1 MEAVREQA
9 KSPILPNHGQ
19 GEKAV
24 GLGSGPMGADCGSD
38 WVGNVPQAGGQ
49 YVMKWFPS
57 FDFQRR
63 NRELKEEIEAHLQ
76 MAIADR
82 VARGETE
89 ETARQAAA
97 REFGNILLVQ
107 DVTRQMWGGGWFEQ
121 LGRDVRYALRQLR
134 KNPGFAITATAMLAI
149 AICANST
156 VFSWI
161 DGTML
166 RPIPGAR
173 DTGELVSLQ
182 RGERNFSPTPPF
194 SYLDYRDLREQNH
207 TFAGIL
213 AYHHD
218 WITLTGG
225 AQPERVY
232 IANVSSN
239 YFDVLGVKPM
249 LGRFFLAEEETRPAI
264 PNVVLSYSLWKTRFA
279 EDPAIVGK
287 SIEIAR
293 HPVTVIGV
301 APEGV
306 VGAMPGLRDDLWVT
320 LDPLGTDPWR
330 MTHRSGGAVWLNV
343 IGRLRPGVSRGQA
356 AQDLDTLMHNIV
368 AAYPNQHLGE
378 NRITLDPMWR
388 SPFGA
393 NGYMAATLPILL
405 AFAAVVLLLTCA
417 NVATLTLVGFVS
429 RRRELSIRQSLG
441 ANRIQLVRQ
450 MVLEGVVLSIVAGA
464 VALVLTSWTSKTF
477 AWFFPTNSNPLIL
490 NGSMDYRVVIGIAV
504 SSLLA
509 GMLCGALPAWR
520 SSHAPAIE
528 VLKAESASISGG
540 SRNRKLLSGLVVAQ
554 IALTLPLLLCSGLF
568 LRTLRNLAAANPGFE
583 QDHVLTASVGLNIAG
598 YSNDEAQLIRHRILD
613 RVSALPGVEVASLT
627 DWIPMTLIQ
636 KRNDAYPE
644 GYVPH
649 PHESLLVQNA
659 EVGPRYFESLHI
671 PILEGREFTL
681 NDDEKAPRVI
691 IVDQT
696 AARRY
701 WPGQDPLGKR
711 LTVWGRLFT
720 VVGVARNST
729 HTFVNES
736 PEPMVYMN
744 FFQHPGYETMVQVKT
759 EGNPVDLE
767 PMVENAIHG
776 IDSRLPVFDVRSMRE
791 STQMASTFA
800 VIESTLAGMFA
811 LIGLILA
818 ITGIYGVVAY
828 RTQLRTH
835 EIGIRMALGAS
846 RVDVLRLVLLQGLW
860 LTGVGLAL
868 GLAFA
873 LGLTRLIARLLYGIG
888 AHDPLTVASVVML
901 LGTMSLVACYF
912 PAHRAMRR
920 NPVTAIREL

>member
-9 KSPILPNHGQ
+9 KSPILPNHSQ

-38 WVGNVPQAGGQ
+38 WVGNVRQAGGECL
-49 YVMKWFPS
+49 MTWFPS
-57 FDFQRR
+57 FGFQRR
-63 NRELKEEIEAHLQ
+63 NRELKEEIDAHLQ

-89 ETARQAAA
+89 ETARQAAT
-97 REFGNILLVQ
+97 REFGNVLLVQ
-107 DVTRQMWGGGWFEQ
+107 DVTRDMWGQAWLEQ

-134 KNPGFAITATAMLAI
+134 KSPGFTITATAMLAV

-173 DTGELVSLQ
+173 DTGDLVSLQ

-218 WITLTGG
+218 WISLTGG

-232 IANVSSN
+232 IANVSAN
-239 YFDVLGVKPM
+239 YFDVLGIKPV
-249 LGRFFLAEEETRPAI
+249 LGRFFLAEEERPDAV
-264 PNVVLSYSLWKTRFA
+264 PSVVLSYSLWKTRYA

-293 HPVTVIGV
+293 HPVTVIGG
-301 APEGV
+301 AP
-306 VGAMPGLRDDLWVT
+306 VGDVRAMPGIREDLWVT
-320 LDPLGTDPWR
+320 LDPLGTDEWR

-356 AQDLDTLMHNIV
+356 AQDLDTVMHNIV
-368 AAYPNQHLGE
+368 AAFPDDHLGE

-405 AFAAVVLLLTCA
+405 AFAAVVLLLTSA
-417 NVATLTLVGFVS
+417 NVATLTLVRFVS
-429 RRRELSIRQSLG
+429 RRRELAIRQSLG
-441 ANRIQLVRQ
+441 ANRMQLVRQ
-450 MVLEGVVLSIVAGA
+450 MVLEGVVLSTGAGA
-464 VALVLTSWTSKTF
+464 AALVLTSWTSKTF
-477 AWFFPTNSNPLIL
+477 AWFFPANAIPLAF
-490 NGSMDYRVVIGIAV
+490 NGSMDHKVVIGIAV
-504 SSLLA
+504 FSLLA

-520 SSHAPAIE
+520 SAHAPGID
-528 VLKAESASISGG
+528 VLKAESESISGG

-554 IALTLPLLLCSGLF
+554 IALSLPLLLCSGLF
-568 LRTLRNLAAANPGFE
+568 LRTLRNLAVANPGFE

-598 YSNDEAQLIRHRILD
+598 YSNDEAQLIRRKMLD

-649 PHESLLVQNA
+649 PHESLLVENA
-659 EVGPRYFESLHI
+659 EVGP
-671 PILEGREFTL
+671 G
-681 NDDEKAPRVI
+681 
-691 IVDQT
+691 
-696 AARRY
+696 
-701 WPGQDPLGKR
+701 
-711 LTVWGRLFT
+711 
-720 VVGVARNST
+720 
-729 HTFVNES
+729 
-736 PEPMVYMN
+736 
-744 FFQHPGYETMVQVKT
+744 
-759 EGNPVDLE
+759 
-767 PMVENAIHG
+767 
-776 IDSRLPVFDVRSMRE
+776 
-791 STQMASTFA
+791 
-800 VIESTLAGMFA
+800 
-811 LIGLILA
+811 
-818 ITGIYGVVAY
+818 
-828 RTQLRTH
+828 
-835 EIGIRMALGAS
+835 
-846 RVDVLRLVLLQGLW
+846 
-860 LTGVGLAL
+860 
-868 GLAFA
+868 
-873 LGLTRLIARLLYGIG
+873 
-888 AHDPLTVASVVML
+888 
-901 LGTMSLVACYF
+901 
-912 PAHRAMRR
+912 
-920 NPVTAIREL
+920 

>member
-1 MEAVREQA
+1 
-9 KSPILPNHGQ
+9 
-19 GEKAV
+19 
-24 GLGSGPMGADCGSD
+24 
-38 WVGNVPQAGGQ
+38 
-49 YVMKWFPS
+49 MKWFPS
-57 FDFQRR
+57 FGFQRR
-63 NRELKEEIEAHLQ
+63 KRELQEEIDAHLR

-82 VARGETE
+82 VARGETA

-97 REFGNILLVQ
+97 REFGNIPLVQ
-107 DVTRQMWGGGWFEQ
+107 DVTRDMWGQGWLEQ

-134 KNPGFAITATAMLAI
+134 KSPGFSITATAMLAV

-173 DTGELVSLQ
+173 DTGDLVSLQ

-218 WITLTGG
+218 WIALTGN

-232 IANVSSN
+232 IANVSAN
-239 YFDVLGVKPM
+239 YFDVLGIKPL
-249 LGRFFLAEEETRPAI
+249 LGHFFLPEEESRAV
-264 PNVVLSYSLWKTRFA
+264 PNVVLGYSLWKTRYA

-287 SIEIAR
+287 SIEVAR
-293 HPVTVIGV
+293 HPLTVIGV

-306 VGAMPGLRDDLWVT
+306 VGAMPGIREDLWVT
-320 LDPLGTDPWR
+320 LDPLGTDEWR

-356 AQDLDTLMHNIV
+356 AQDLDTLMHHIV
-368 AAYPNQHLGE
+368 TAYPDQHLGD

-405 AFAAVVLLLTCA
+405 AFAGLVLLLTSA
-417 NVATLTLVGFVS
+417 NVATLTLVRFVS
-429 RRRELSIRQSLG
+429 RRRELAIRQSLG

-450 MVLEGVVLSIVAGA
+450 MMLEGAVLSIVAGV
-464 VALVLTSWTSKTF
+464 VALGLTSWTSKTF
-477 AWFFPTNSNPLIL
+477 AWFFPANAIPLVL
-490 NGSMDYRVVIGIAV
+490 NGNMDHKVVIGIAV
-504 SSLLA
+504 FSLLA

-554 IALTLPLLLCSGLF
+554 IALSLPLLLCSGLL
-568 LRTLRNLAAANPGFE
+568 LRTLRNLAGANPGFE
-583 QDHVLTASVGLNIAG
+583 QDHILTASVGLNIAG
-598 YSNDEAQLIRHRILD
+598 YSNDETQLIRHKILD
-613 RVSALPGVEVASLT
+613 RVSALPGVKVASLT
-627 DWIPMTLIQ
+627 DWIPMTLSH
-636 KRNDAYPE
+636 KGEDAYPE

-649 PHESLLVQNA
+649 PHESLQVYHA
-659 EVGPRYFESLHI
+659 EVSPRYFESLNI
-671 PILEGREFTL
+671 PILEGREFTPD
-681 NDDEKAPRVI
+681 DDEKAPRVL

-711 LTVWGRLFT
+711 LRVWGRLFT

-729 HTFVNES
+729 HIFVNES
-736 PEPMVYMN
+736 PEPMVYMS
-744 FFQHPGYETMVQVKT
+744 FFQEGYETIVQVKT
-759 EGNPVDLE
+759 EGNPLDLA
-767 PMVENAIHG
+767 PAVEQAIHG

-791 STQMASTFA
+791 CTQMASSFA
-800 VIESTLAGMFA
+800 VIQSTLAGMFA
-811 LIGLILA
+811 LIGLVLA
-818 ITGIYGVVAY
+818 VTGIYGVVAY

-835 EIGIRMALGAS
+835 EFGIRMALGAS
-846 RVDVLRLVLLQGLW
+846 RVDVLRLVLVQGLW
-860 LTGVGLAL
+860 LAGTGLAL

-873 LGLTRLIARLLYGIG
+873 LGLTRLIARLLYGISG
-888 AHDPLTVASVVML
+888 NDPVSVVSVIML
-901 LGTMSLVACYF
+901 LGAMSLLACYL

>member
-1 MEAVREQA
+1 
-9 KSPILPNHGQ
+9 
-19 GEKAV
+19 
-24 GLGSGPMGADCGSD
+24 
-38 WVGNVPQAGGQ
+38 
-49 YVMKWFPS
+49 MKWFPS
-57 FDFQRR
+57 FGFQRR
-63 NRELKEEIEAHLQ
+63 KRELQEEIDAHLQ

-82 VARGETE
+82 VARGEAE

-134 KNPGFAITATAMLAI
+134 KSPGFTITATAMLAV

-166 RPIPGAR
+166 RPIPGGR
-173 DTGELVSLQ
+173 DTGDLVSLQ

-213 AYHHD
+213 AYHYD

-232 IANVSSN
+232 IANVSGN
-239 YFDVLGVKPM
+239 YFDVLGIKPV
-249 LGRFFLAEEETRPAI
+249 LGRFFLAEEETRPDAV
-264 PNVVLSYSLWKTRFA
+264 PNVVLGYSLWKTRYA
-279 EDPAIVGK
+279 ADPAIVGK

-301 APEGV
+301 APEGF
-306 VGAMPGLRDDLWVT
+306 VGAMPGIRQDLWIT
-320 LDPLGTDPWR
+320 LDPLGTDVWR

-343 IGRLRPGVSRGQA
+343 IGRLRPGVSRDQA
-356 AQDLDTLMHNIV
+356 AQDLDSLMHHIV
-368 AAYPNQHLGE
+368 AAYPDDHLGE

-405 AFAAVVLLLTCA
+405 AFAAVVLLLTSA
-417 NVATLTLVGFVS
+417 NVATLTLVRFVS
-429 RRRELSIRQSLG
+429 RRRELAIRQSLG
-441 ANRIQLVRQ
+441 ANRTQLVRQ
-450 MVLEGVVLSIVAGA
+450 MVLEGVALSIVAGVVA
-464 VALVLTSWTSKTF
+464 VALTSWTSKTF
-477 AWFFPTNSNPLIL
+477 AWFFPATSNPSVL
-490 NGSMDYRVVIGIAV
+490 NGSMDYKVVIGIAV
-504 SSLLA
+504 SSLVA

-520 SSHAPAIE
+520 SSHAPAVE

-568 LRTLRNLAAANPGFE
+568 LRTLQNLAAANPGFE

-598 YSNDEAQLIRHRILD
+598 YRNDETHLIRRKILD
-613 RVSALPGVEVASLT
+613 RVSALRGVKVASFT
-627 DWIPMTLIQ
+627 DWIPMTLSH
-636 KRNDAYPE
+636 KGEDAYPE

-649 PHESLLVQNA
+649 PHESLQVYHA

-671 PILEGREFTL
+671 PILEGREFTPD
-681 NDDEKAPRVI
+681 DDEKAPRVL

-696 AARRY
+696 AAKRY
-701 WPGQDPLGKR
+701 WPGQDPLGKKLR
-711 LTVWGRLFT
+711 VWGRPFT
-720 VVGVARNST
+720 VVGVAKNST
-729 HTFVNES
+729 HIFVNES
-736 PEPMVYMN
+736 PEPIVYMS
-744 FFQHPGYETMVQVKT
+744 FFQVGYETIVQVKT
-759 EGNPVDLE
+759 EGNPVDLA
-767 PMVENAIHG
+767 PAVENAIHE
-776 IDSRLPVFDVRSMRE
+776 IDTRLPVFDVRPMRE
-791 STQMASTFA
+791 STQMASSFA
-800 VIESTLAGMFA
+800 VVQSALAGMFA
-811 LIGLILA
+811 LIGLVLA

-828 RTQLRTH
+828 RTQMRTH

-846 RVDVLRLVLLQGLW
+846 RVDVLRLVLVQGVW
-860 LTGVGLAL
+860 LIGIGLAL

-873 LGLTRLIARLLYGIG
+873 LGLTRIIVGLLYGIG
-888 AHDPLTVASVVML
+888 ATDPVTVAAVVML

-912 PAHRAMRR
+912 PAHRAIRR

>member
-9 KSPILPNHGQ
+9 ESPILPNHGQ

-24 GLGSGPMGADCGSD
+24 GLGSGPVGADCRSD
-38 WVGNVPQAGGQ
+38 WVGDVRQAEGER
-49 YVMKWFPS
+49 VMKWFPN
-57 FDFQRR
+57 FGFRRR
-63 NRELKEEIEAHLQ
+63 NRELQEEIDANLQ

-82 VARGETE
+82 VTRGETE

-121 LGRDVRYALRQLR
+121 IGRDVRYALRQLR
-134 KNPGFAITATAMLAI
+134 KSPGFTITATAMLSV

-207 TFAGIL
+207 TFTGML
-213 AYHHD
+213 AYHND
-218 WITLTGG
+218 WIALTGG
-225 AQPERVY
+225 AQPERAY
-232 IANVSSN
+232 IANVSAN
-239 YFDVLGVKPM
+239 YFDVLGIKPA
-249 LGRFFLAEEETRPAI
+249 LGRFFLAEEETRPGAV
-264 PNVVLSYSLWKTRFA
+264 PNVVLGYSLWRNRYA
-279 EDPAIVGK
+279 ADPAIVGK

-301 APEGV
+301 APEGF
-306 VGAMPGLRDDLWVT
+306 VGAAPGLRDDLWVT
-320 LDPLGTDPWR
+320 LDPLGNDVWR
-330 MTHRSGGAVWLNV
+330 MTHRDTVWLIV
-343 IGRLRPGVSRGQA
+343 IGRLRPSVSRGLA
-356 AQDLDTLMHNIV
+356 AQDIDTQMRQIV
-368 AAYPNQHLGE
+368 AAYPDQHLGD
-378 NRITLDPMWR
+378 NQISLDPMWR

-405 AFAAVVLLLTCA
+405 AFAALVLLLTCA
-417 NVATLTLVGFVS
+417 NVATLTLVRFVS
-429 RRRELSIRQSLG
+429 RRRELAIRQSLG
-441 ANRIQLVRQ
+441 ANRIQLVWQ
-450 MVLEGVVLSIVAGA
+450 MVLEGMVLSIVAGA

-477 AWFFPTNSNPLIL
+477 SWFFRASSNPTTV
-490 NGSMDYRVVIGIAV
+490 NGSMDHNVVIGIAGF
-504 SSLLA
+504 SLLA

-554 IALTLPLLLCSGLF
+554 IALSLPLLICSGLF
-568 LRTLRNLAAANPGFE
+568 LRTLRNLASANPGFE
-583 QDHVLTASVGLNIAG
+583 QDHILTATVGLNIAG
-598 YSNDEAQLIRHRILD
+598 YSDNEVQVIRHKILD
-613 RVSALPGVEVASLT
+613 RVLALPGVKVASLT
-627 DWIPMTLIQ
+627 DWIPMTLGH
-636 KRNDAYPE
+636 KGEDAYPE

-649 PHESLLVQNA
+649 PHESLQVYHA
-659 EVGPRYFESLHI
+659 EVAPRYFESLHI

-681 NDDEKAPRVI
+681 DDDEKAPRVL
-691 IVDQT
+691 IVDQN
-696 AARRY
+696 AAKRY
-701 WPGQDPLGKR
+701 WPGQDPLGKK
-711 LTVWGRLFT
+711 LMVWGRSFT

-729 HTFVNES
+729 HMLVNES
-736 PEPMVYMN
+736 PEPMVYMS
-744 FFQHPGYETMVQVKT
+744 FFQQGAETIVQVKT
-759 EGNPVDLE
+759 EGNPADFA
-767 PMVENAIHG
+767 PAVENAIHE
-776 IDSRLPVFDVRSMRE
+776 IDARLPVYDVRPMRE
-791 STQMASTFA
+791 STQMASSFA
-800 VIESTLAGMFA
+800 VIQSALAGMFA
-811 LIGLILA
+811 LIGLVLA
-818 ITGIYGVVAY
+818 VTGIYGVVAY
-828 RTQLRTH
+828 RTQMRTH
-835 EIGIRMALGAS
+835 EIGVRMALGAS
-846 RVDVLRLVLLQGLW
+846 RVDVLRLVLSQGVW

-873 LGLTRLIARLLYGIG
+873 LGLTRIIVRLLYGIG
-888 AHDPLTVASVVML
+888 ANDPVTVVSVVTL
-901 LGTMSLVACYF
+901 LGAMSLVACYL

>member
-1 MEAVREQA
+1 V
-9 KSPILPNHGQ
+9 
-19 GEKAV
+19 
-24 GLGSGPMGADCGSD
+24 
-38 WVGNVPQAGGQ
+38 
-49 YVMKWFPS
+49 KWFPN
-57 FDFQRR
+57 FGFQQRK
-63 NRELKEEIEAHLQ
+63 RELQEEIDAHLQ

-82 VARGETE
+82 VARGETA
-89 ETARQAAA
+89 ETARQATA
-97 REFGNILLVQ
+97 REFGNIPLVQ
-107 DVTRQMWGGGWFEQ
+107 DVTRDMWGHAWLEQ

-134 KNPGFAITATAMLAI
+134 KSPGFTITATAMLAV

-173 DTGELVSLQ
+173 DTGDLVSLQ

-225 AQPERVY
+225 AQPERAY
-232 IANVSSN
+232 IANVSAN
-239 YFDVLGVKPM
+239 YFDVLGIKPV
-249 LGRFFLAEEETRPAI
+249 LGRFFLAEEETRPDSV
-264 PNVVLSYSLWKTRFA
+264 VVLGYSLWKTRYA

-306 VGAMPGLRDDLWVT
+306 VGAMPGIREDLWVT
-320 LDPLGTDPWR
+320 LDPLGTDAWR

-343 IGRLRPGVSRGQA
+343 IGRLRPGVSLGTA
-356 AQDLDTLMHNIV
+356 AQDLDTLMDHIV
-368 AAYPNQHLGE
+368 AAFPDDHLGE
-378 NRITLDPMWR
+378 NWITLDPMWR

-417 NVATLTLVGFVS
+417 NVATLTLVRFVS
-429 RRRELSIRQSLG
+429 RRRELAIRQSLG

-450 MVLEGVVLSIVAGA
+450 MVMEGVVLSIVAGA

-477 AWFFPTNSNPLIL
+477 AWFFPANSNPLIL
-490 NGSMDYRVVIGIAV
+490 NGSMDHKVVIGIAV
-504 SSLLA
+504 LSLLA

-520 SSHAPAIE
+520 SSHAPAVEI
-528 VLKAESASISGG
+528 LKAESASISGG

-554 IALTLPLLLCSGLF
+554 IALSLPLLLCSGLF
-568 LRTLRNLAAANPGFE
+568 LRTLRNLAGANPGFE
-583 QDHVLTASVGLNIAG
+583 QDHILTASVGLNIAG
-598 YSNDEAQLIRHRILD
+598 YSHDEEQVIRHKILD

-627 DWIPMTLIQ
+627 DWIPMTLGH
-636 KRNDAYPE
+636 KGVDAVPE

-649 PHESLLVQNA
+649 PHESLQVYHA
-659 EVGPRYFESLHI
+659 EVSPRYFESLHI
-671 PILEGREFTL
+671 PILEGREFTPD
-681 NDDEKAPRVI
+681 DDEKAPRVL

-711 LTVWGRLFT
+711 LRVWGSLFT
-720 VVGVARNST
+720 VVGVVRNST

-736 PEPMVYMN
+736 PEPMVYMS
-744 FFQHPGYETMVQVKT
+744 FFQAGYETIVQVKT
-759 EGNPVDLE
+759 EGNPVGLA
-767 PMVENAIHG
+767 PAVQNAIHE
-776 IDSRLPVFDVRSMRE
+776 IDPRLPVFDVRSMRE
-791 STQMASTFA
+791 STQMASSFA
-800 VIESTLAGMFA
+800 VIQSALAGMFA
-811 LIGLILA
+811 LIGLVLA

-835 EIGIRMALGAS
+835 EIGLRMALGAS
-846 RVDVLRLVLLQGLW
+846 RVDVLRLVLSQGLW
-860 LTGVGLAL
+860 LTAIGLAL

-873 LGLTRLIARLLYGIG
+873 LGLTRIIVRLLYGIG
-888 AHDPLTVASVVML
+888 ANDPVTVVSVVML
-901 LGTMSLVACYF
+901 LAAMSLLACYL